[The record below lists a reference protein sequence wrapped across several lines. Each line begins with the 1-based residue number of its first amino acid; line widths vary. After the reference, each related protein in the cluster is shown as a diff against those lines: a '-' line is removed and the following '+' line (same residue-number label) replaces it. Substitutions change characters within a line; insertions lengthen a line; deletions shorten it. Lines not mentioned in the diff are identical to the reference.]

1 MRERTTAFMELEPRR
16 LKNMDTVLGAVR
28 MTYSVKHL
36 PCMQEEPSSR
46 PRIHI
51 FKIQV
56 MLTRACNLT
65 SGKAD
70 PTQTHPWDSVA
81 GWSNVIGEFL
91 CDDTRGC
98 PLASTCVLTHEHT
111 CMCTH
116 MDTDAHTKPVAM
128 CFSLFVFHFLP
139 PHLIPRGEI

>member
-1 MRERTTAFMELEPRR
+1 MELEPRR

-56 MLTRACNLT
+56 MLTRACNSHLWK
-65 SGKAD
+65 SR
-70 PTQTHPWDSVA
+70 P
-81 GWSNVIGEFL
+81 
-91 CDDTRGC
+91 
-98 PLASTCVLTHEHT
+98 
-111 CMCTH
+111 
-116 MDTDAHTKPVAM
+116 DTDT
-128 CFSLFVFHFLP
+128 SLGLSGWLV
-139 PHLIPRGEI
+139 

>member
-81 GWSNVIGEFL
+81 GWSNVIGEFQANESPCL

-98 PLASTCVLTHEHT
+98 PLASTCVNTHACARTWTQMHTRNLWQCAFPCLSFIFYLLT
-111 CMCTH
+111 
-116 MDTDAHTKPVAM
+116 
-128 CFSLFVFHFLP
+128 
-139 PHLIPRGEI
+139 